1 MLRAPAITV
10 KSVEVVMFRNQMPRY
25 EILSQD
31 AIAVLERGWK
41 RIVSEV
47 GIQFAKPEAI
57 ELFKAA
63 GQSVEDDVVKLDP
76 DFILEQVAKA
86 PAEFDVQARNPANN
100 VHVGGDQMAFGAV
113 YGSPF
118 IREGE
123 VRRDATLE
131 DFRKL
136 AMLSQSFAELDSAG
150 GVICEPNDAP
160 LDSRHL
166 DMIYALQTLTDKIYM
181 GNVVSGPNAADTIK
195 MTEILFGGSDG
206 KGRASIE
213 ATPATISLINC
224 NSPLRWDDRM
234 LDAQFEYCAANQPV
248 VLTPFLLMGA
258 MSPVTI
264 PAALTQQLA
273 EALSGI
279 ALAQLIRPGCPVI
292 FGSFLSNIDMQSG
305 SPSFGTPE
313 SAIGLFCTGQL
324 ARHYGLPFRTGGGL
338 TSSQTCDAQAAY
350 ESLMTLLPTFLAG
363 TNFVMHAAGWLEGG
377 LVSCYEKFIVDI
389 ELLRMLRVE
398 FTPLEIDE
406 ESLAFGA
413 HVEVGH
419 GGHFLGAEHTMERF
433 RECFYRPLL
442 SSTANYERW
451 LKLGGKDAT
460 ARAAEIAAKKLD
472 EYVAP
477 PLDDAIRAEL
487 EDFVARRRTELGD

>member
-1 MLRAPAITV
+1 
-10 KSVEVVMFRNQMPRY
+10 MFRNAMPRY
-25 EILSQD
+25 EILSPD
-31 AIAVLERGWK
+31 AIGVLDKGWR
-41 RIVSEV
+41 RIVAEIGV
-47 GIQFAKPEAI
+47 QFAKPEAV
-57 ELFKAA
+57 ELFRKA
-63 GQSVEDDVVKLDP
+63 GQRTDGEVVYLDP
-76 DFILEQVAKA
+76 DFVLEQVAQA
-86 PAEFDVQARNPANN
+86 PAEFDVQARNPANS
-100 VHVGGDQMAFGAV
+100 VHIGGDDMVFGAV

-118 IREGE
+118 VREGD
-123 VRRDATLE
+123 VRRDATLD
-131 DFRKL
+131 DFRRL
-136 AMLSQSFAELDSAG
+136 CMLSQSFPQLDSAG

-166 DMIYALQTLTDKIYM
+166 DMIFALQTLTDKIYM
-181 GNVVSGPNAADTIK
+181 GNVVSGPNAADTIA
-195 MTEILFGGSDG
+195 MTEILFGG
-206 KGRASIE
+206 RAAIE
-213 ATPATISLINC
+213 SVPATISLINC

-234 LDAQFEYCAANQPV
+234 LDAQFEYCAAAQPV

-264 PAALTQQLA
+264 PAALVQQLA

-313 SAIGLFCTGQL
+313 SGIGLLCTGQL
-324 ARHYGLPFRTGGGL
+324 ARHFGLPFRTGGGL
-338 TSSQTCDAQAAY
+338 NSSQTCDAQAAY

-363 TNFVMHAAGWLEGG
+363 TNWVMHAAGWLEGG

-406 ESLAFGA
+406 ASLAFGA
-413 HVEVGH
+413 HEEVGH
-419 GGHFLGAEHTMERF
+419 GGHFLGAAHTMERF

-460 ARAAEIAAKKLD
+460 ARAGEICAKTLAD
-472 EYVAP
+472 YQQP
-477 PLDDAIRAEL
+477 PLDDAIRDEL
-487 EDFVARRRTELGD
+487 ADYVARRRAELGD

>member
-1 MLRAPAITV
+1 
-10 KSVEVVMFRNQMPRY
+10 MFVNTMPRY
-25 EILSQD
+25 EILSAD
-31 AIAVLERGWK
+31 SIAVLDRGWR
-41 RIVSEV
+41 RIVSEI
-47 GIQFAKPEAI
+47 GIQFAKPEAV
-57 ELFKAA
+57 ELFAKA
-63 GQSVEDDVVKLDP
+63 GQQVDGDVVKLDP
-76 DFILEQVAKA
+76 EFVLEQVAKA
-86 PAEFDVQARNPANN
+86 PREFELQARNPANN
-100 VHVGGDQMAFGAV
+100 AHIGGDHMVFAPV
-113 YGSPF
+113 YGCPF
-118 IREGE
+118 IREGD

-131 DFRKL
+131 DFRRL
-136 AMLSQSFAELDSAG
+136 AMLSQSFPELDSAG

-166 DMIYALQTLTDKIYM
+166 DMVYALQTMTDKIYM
-181 GNVVSGPNAADTIK
+181 GNVVSGPNAADTLA
-195 MTEILFGGSDG
+195 MTEILFGGGAGRD

-264 PAALTQQLA
+264 PAALVQQLA

-279 ALAQLIRPGCPVI
+279 ALAQLIRPGCPVV

-313 SAIGLFCTGQL
+313 SAIGLLCTGQL
-324 ARHYGLPFRTGGGL
+324 ARHFGLPFRTGGGL
-338 TSSQTCDAQAAY
+338 NASQTADAQAAY
-350 ESLMTLLPTFLAG
+350 EALMTLLPTFLAG

-377 LVSCYEKFIVDI
+377 LVSCYEKFIIDV

-406 ESLAFGA
+406 ASLAFGA
-413 HVEVGH
+413 HEEVGH
-419 GGHFLGAEHTMERF
+419 GGHFLGAQHTMERF

-442 SSTANYERW
+442 SSTSNYERW
-451 LKLGGKDAT
+451 LRMGGKDTA
-460 ARAAEIAAKKLD
+460 ARAGEIYAKKLE
-472 EYVAP
+472 EYEQP

-487 EDFVARRRTELGD
+487 EDYVTRRRAELGD

>member
-1 MLRAPAITV
+1 
-10 KSVEVVMFRNQMPRY
+10 MFSNRMPRY
-25 EILSQD
+25 EILSPD
-31 AIAVLERGWK
+31 AIAVLDKGWR
-41 RIVSEV
+41 RIVSEIGV
-47 GIQFAKPEAI
+47 QFAKPEAV
-57 ELFKAA
+57 ELFRRA
-63 GQSVEDDVVKLDP
+63 GQKVEDDVVRFDP
-76 DFILEQVAKA
+76 EFVLEQVAKA
-86 PAEFDVQARNPANN
+86 PREFDVQARNPANT
-100 VHVGGDQMAFGAV
+100 VHIGGDQMVFSAV

-118 IREGE
+118 VREGD
-123 VRRDATLE
+123 VRRDATLD
-131 DFRKL
+131 DFRRL
-136 AMLSQSFAELDSAG
+136 AKLSQAFPQLDSAG

-181 GNVVSGPNAADTIK
+181 GNVVSGPNAADTIA
-195 MTEILFGGSDG
+195 MTEILFGG
-206 KGRASIE
+206 RAAIE

-264 PAALTQQLA
+264 PAALVQQLA
-273 EALSGI
+273 EALTGI

-313 SAIGLFCTGQL
+313 SGIGLLCTGQL
-324 ARHYGLPFRTGGGL
+324 ARHFGLPFRTGGGL
-338 TSSQTCDAQAAY
+338 NSSQTCDAQAAY

-377 LVSCYEKFIVDI
+377 LVSCYEKFIVDV

-406 ESLAFGA
+406 AALAFGA
-413 HVEVGH
+413 HDEVRH
-419 GGHFLGAEHTMERF
+419 GGHFLGAAHTMERF

-451 LKLGGKDAT
+451 LRLGGLDAT
-460 ARAAEIAAKKLD
+460 ARAGEICARTL
-472 EYVAP
+472 EGYEQP
-477 PLDDAIRAEL
+477 PLDDAIEAELSEYVVRRRAEL
-487 EDFVARRRTELGD
+487 GD